1 MPMTH
6 VLKSWPAAFEALW
19 EGEMV
24 AQYRRDDGFQ
34 VGDTARLNEYD
45 PAADRLTGRWIEA
58 IITDVRRGPFAEI
71 GMGHAMLSI
80 AETGRSE

>member
-24 AQYRRDDGFQ
+24 AQYRRDEGFRT
-34 VGDTARLNEYD
+34 GDTVRLNEYD
-45 PAADRLTGRWIEA
+45 PAADRLTGRWITA
-58 IITDVRRGPFAEI
+58 LITDVRRGPFAEI
-71 GMGHAMLSI
+71 GIGHAMLSI
-80 AETGRSE
+80 AETDRSE

>member
-6 VLKSWPAAFEALW
+6 VLKSWPAAFAALW
-19 EGEMV
+19 DGEMV
-24 AQYRRDDGFQ
+24 AQYRRDDGFRP
-34 VGDTARLNEYD
+34 GDTARLNEYD